1 MGQVRK
7 QPTWSQIRERSV
19 VHASLGLKVAIPEL
33 MYWSGVPGVDESPWD
48 PWAFHLDHVAQDWR
62 HAL

>member
-1 MGQVRK
+1 MGKVRK

-19 VHASLGLKVAIPEL
+19 VHASLGLKVAIADN
-33 MYWSGVPGVDESPWD
+33 MFWSTTPGVSGSTWEPT
-48 PWAFHLDHVAQDWR
+48 AFHLDHVAQDWR